1 MSAGMRA
8 YVRELATRLPRVAPD
23 ITLKTVTRGENF
35 SFVEQVR
42 IPFAAMHADLVHF
55 PTIFAPFVLP
65 RRYVV
70 TIHDLIHLRFP
81 ELFGRSTSAYYKLF
95 VQRLARRATRLIV
108 GDPRTVEDCATFFG
122 IDPSRVRVVP
132 LGYDPDLLSVPAR
145 AAVRPYFVYVG
156 NHRPHKNLAT
166 LITAWRGLPAEIEVD
181 LALTGSDDLREQ
193 SYDGVRRL
201 VFLGDLAPSETAAAI
216 AGALALVQPSL
227 AEGFGLPVLEA
238 LVRGI
243 PVVAGQ
249 DAYPQMLAP
258 FVTAFPA
265 RDVSALRACLEQAVR
280 PPQRMRSAAA
290 EGETFARAYTW
301 DRFAMEVAS
310 VYRDALG
317 ERRLG

>member
-23 ITLKTVTRGENF
+23 ITLNTVTRGENF
-35 SFVEQVR
+35 SFAEQVR
-42 IPFAAMHADLVHF
+42 IPLAAMRADLVHF

-81 ELFGRSTSAYYKLF
+81 ELFGRTTSAYYTLF
-95 VQRLARRATRLIV
+95 VRRLARRATRLIV

-145 AAVRPYFVYVG
+145 AAERPYFVYVG

-166 LITAWRGLPAEIEVD
+166 LIAAWRGLPAEIEVD
-181 LALTGSDDLREQ
+181 LALTGGDDLREQ
-193 SYDGVRRL
+193 SNDGVRRL
-201 VFLGDLAPSETAAAI
+201 VFLGDLAPPETAAAI
-216 AGALALVQPSL
+216 AGAVALVQPSL

-249 DAYPQMLAP
+249 NAYPQMLAP

-265 RDVSALRACLEQAVR
+265 RDVAALRACLEEAVR
-280 PPQRMRSAAA
+280 PPQRMRAAAA
-290 EGETFARAYTW
+290 EGVTFARAYTW

-317 ERRLG
+317 DRR